1 MREERQKLKSGKSI
15 TLEQYSKEI
24 LRVSVLNSLGLP
36 DTLEGN
42 QVLDLL
48 VNLAVQND
56 AIEENLADEY
66 DDWER
71 HS

>member
-1 MREERQKLKSGKSI
+1 MKRGKTI

-36 DTLEGN
+36 NTPEGN

-56 AIEENLADEY
+56 VIKDHVNDEF
-66 DDWER
+66 DNWEK